1 MTGSFGHARVNDPQ
15 FAYKPLRFTP
25 QGKRIDV
32 GVYRQ
37 AEQAILQMRTPA
49 LASPRPISAGSRLR
63 PTPHIEGGH
72 SGKAEKRLEK
82 QAHRPQ
88 RLRMCSA
95 LE

>member
-37 AEQAILQMRTPA
+37 AEQAILQIENTGPGIAATDIGRI
-49 LASPRPISAGSRLR
+49 ASPSDSPYRRRPLGKSRETSRKAG
-63 PTPHIEGGH
+63 P
-72 SGKAEKRLEK
+72 
-82 QAHRPQ
+82 
-88 RLRMCSA
+88 
-95 LE
+95 